1 MGACPHWKLKSR
13 NDGGIKVHV
22 YLRIYRK
29 IINRGDDMDNMGNSR
44 NVTVEKKS
52 STLLLVLGWISA
64 IASLVRYPFIFGVF
78 AVIMGIVATKNGSRA
93 GLALIMA
100 SMLLMAAGLIFSAV
114 IFNYLKHFL
123 GF

>member
-1 MGACPHWKLKSR
+1 
-13 NDGGIKVHV
+13 
-22 YLRIYRK
+22 
-29 IINRGDDMDNMGNSR
+29 MDNMGNSR